1 MPLPGFRLDHT
12 ETIIRLYRGDA
23 LVTMGCEL
31 TLPAR
36 EGARMA
42 DGTTQITG
50 NREPVNPGDATD
62 VPAVPARAAQLADA
76 DAALSDATA
85 AVPEQSRE
93 ETR

>member
-1 MPLPGFRLDHT
+1 
-12 ETIIRLYRGDA
+12 
-23 LVTMGCEL
+23 
-31 TLPAR
+31 
-36 EGARMA
+36 MA